1 MAEKKEQTSIP
12 TSKIQRASRFVS
24 TGAKVG
30 GNYLKH
36 YAKKAFNK
44 DMDRSEL
51 DADNAEDIYES
62 LSQLKGS
69 ALKVAQMLSMD
80 RNLLPQAYQ
89 DKFSMSQYS
98 APPLSYPLVVKTFK
112 KQFKDSPEN
121 IFDTFTKSAMNAAS
135 MGQVHQATKDGK
147 KYAVKIQY
155 PGVADSITSDLK
167 LVKPFAARL
176 FNMSK
181 AELDHYMSEVEG
193 KLMEE
198 ADYSLELER
207 SQEITEA
214 IGIQIEGLFFPKYY
228 KELSGDKIITMDWLE
243 GMHMK
248 EFLATNPS
256 QEVRDKIGQALWD
269 FYDFQFHQLKQ
280 VHADPHPGNFLMNE
294 KGEMGIIDFGCVKE
308 IPEDFYENYFSLLKP
323 GFMEDKEEIDKRFKA
338 LEFFHEKD
346 TVTERKVF
354 NEVFLEMI
362 GMLSK
367 PFQYE
372 QFDFGNNSFFEAI
385 YAMGERVANMKEVRN
400 GNGARGSR
408 HGLYVNRTYFGLYNM
423 LNQLDAVVDIKK
435 PEWLKGKAVELA

>member
-1 MAEKKEQTSIP
+1 MAEKKEQTRIP
-12 TSKIQRASRFVS
+12 VSKIQRASKFVS

-30 GNYLKH
+30 GNYLK
-36 YAKKAFNK
+36 YYTKKAFNK
-44 DMDRSEL
+44 DLDRTEL
-51 DADNAEDIYES
+51 DSDNAEDIYES

-89 DKFSMSQYS
+89 DKFTMSQYS

-112 KQFKDSPEN
+112 KEFGESPDA
-121 IFDTFTKSAMNAAS
+121 IFDTFTKNAVNAAS

-155 PGVADSITSDLK
+155 PGVADSISSDLR
-167 LVKPFAARL
+167 LVRPFATRL
-176 FNMSK
+176 FNMSN

-198 ADYSLELER
+198 ADYCLELER

-214 IGIQIEGLFFPKYY
+214 IGQQIEGLFFPKYY
-228 KELSGDKIITMDWLE
+228 KDLSGDRIITMDWLD

-256 QEVRDKIGQALWD
+256 QEVKNKIGQALWD

-280 VHADPHPGNFLMNE
+280 VHADPHPGNFLLNA

-338 LEFFHEKD
+338 LDFFHEKD
-346 TVTERKVF
+346 TAAERKIF

-372 QFDFGNNSFFEAI
+372 TFDFGDNAFFEAI
-385 YAMGERVANMKEVRN
+385 YAMGERVSNMKEVRN
-400 GNGARGSR
+400 SNGARGSR

-435 PEWLKGKAVELA
+435 PEWLRGKSVEVA

>member
-1 MAEKKEQTSIP
+1 MAEKKEQKRIP
-12 TSKIQRASRFVS
+12 VSKIQRASKFVS

-30 GNYLKH
+30 GNYVK
-36 YAKKAFNK
+36 YYTKKAFNR
-44 DMDRSEL
+44 DLDRSEL
-51 DADNAEDIYES
+51 DNDNAEDIYES

-80 RNLLPQAYQ
+80 KNLLPPAYQ
-89 DKFSMSQYS
+89 ERFTMSQYS

-112 KQFKDSPEN
+112 KEFGKGPEEM
-121 IFDTFTKSAMNAAS
+121 FDTFTKKAVNAAS
-135 MGQVHQATKDGK
+135 MGQVHQATIGDK

-155 PGVADSITSDLK
+155 PGVADSISSDLR
-167 LVKPFAARL
+167 LVRPFATRL
-176 FNMSK
+176 FNMSN

-198 ADYSLELER
+198 ADYCLELDR

-214 IGIQIEGLFFPKYY
+214 IGDSIEGLFFPKYY
-228 KELSGDKIITMDWLE
+228 KEMSGDRVITMDWLD
-243 GMHMK
+243 GKHMK
-248 EFLATNPS
+248 EFLKDEPS
-256 QEVRDKIGQALWD
+256 QEIRNKIGQALWD

-280 VHADPHPGNFLMNE
+280 VHADPHPGNFLLND

-323 GFMEDKEEIDKRFKA
+323 GFLQDKEEIDKRFTA
-338 LEFFHEKD
+338 LDFFHEKD
-346 TVTERKVF
+346 TPAERKIF

-367 PFQYE
+367 PFQYDS
-372 QFDFGNNSFFEAI
+372 FDFGDDSFFEAI
-385 YAMGERVANMKEVRN
+385 YAMGEKVSNMKEVRN
-400 GNGARGSR
+400 SNGARGSR

-423 LNQLDAVVDIKK
+423 LNQLGAKVDIRK
-435 PEWLKGKAVELA
+435 PDWLKGKTEQVA

>member
-1 MAEKKEQTSIP
+1 
-12 TSKIQRASRFVS
+12 
-24 TGAKVG
+24 
-30 GNYLKH
+30 
-36 YAKKAFNK
+36 
-44 DMDRSEL
+44 
-51 DADNAEDIYES
+51 
-62 LSQLKGS
+62 
-69 ALKVAQMLSMD
+69 
-80 RNLLPQAYQ
+80 
-89 DKFSMSQYS
+89 
-98 APPLSYPLVVKTFK
+98 VKTFK